1 MGQHEIYQAVT
12 DRIIKALES
21 GTPPWRRPW
30 MTRDCGLPRNAA
42 TSRQY
47 NGVNVWLLL
56 MTGQANGY
64 DSGLWATFNQWKGL
78 EAYVCK
84 GEKATK
90 IIFFNKVRETVL
102 NEKTGNEEEK
112 DRFFMREYSVFNACQ
127 CGGKAVE
134 HLRRPASP
142 AKPFIDFKPAEELI
156 ASTMA
161 DIRHGGNS
169 AFYNIGGD
177 YIQLPQKTAFASES
191 DYYSTAMHELSH
203 WSGHETRLNR
213 LNKLARFGDKSY
225 CIEELV
231 AELGASYLTATLN
244 IPNTAAE
251 GQSASYLAHW
261 LAVLKADKSKTAI
274 FTASSAAA
282 AASSYVLGCGRA
294 VEEPTEEEAVAA

>member
-1 MGQHEIYQAVT
+1 MAQQDIYDSVT
-12 DRIIKALES
+12 NRIIQALES

-64 DSGLWATFNQWKGL
+64 DSGLWGTFNQWKGL
-78 EAYVCK
+78 DAYVCK

-90 IIFFNKVRETVL
+90 IVFFNKVREAVL
-102 NEKTGNEEEK
+102 NEKTGKEEEK
-112 DRFFMREYSVFNACQ
+112 DRFFMREYSVFNAAQ
-127 CGGKAVE
+127 CGGSGVDR
-134 HLRRPASP
+134 LRRPAST
-142 AKPFIDFKPAEELI
+142 ASPFIDFTPAEELI

-161 DIRHGGNS
+161 DIRHGGNA
-169 AFYNIGGD
+169 AFYNIDGD
-177 YIQLPQKTAFASES
+177 FIQLPEKSSFTGES
-191 DYYSTAMHELSH
+191 NYYSTAMHELAH
-203 WSGHETRLNR
+203 WSGHESRLNR

-225 CIEELV
+225 SMEELV
-231 AELGASYLTATLN
+231 AELGAAYLTASLN

-251 GQSASYLAHW
+251 GQSASYLSHW
-261 LAVLKADKSKTAI
+261 VAVLKSDRTAI

-282 AASSYVLGCGRA
+282 AASNYVLGCNNA
-294 VEEPTEEEAVAA
+294 ADQPAEEEAIAA